1 MNTPPLLYDLN
12 GKRVWVAGHRGM
24 VGSAVVRRLKAEN
37 CTILTVGREELDLSS
52 RQDVDD
58 YVKKSYPDV
67 VILAAAKVGGIM
79 ANSSFP
85 ADFLWQNLEIQNSV
99 IGAAQRHG
107 VSKLVF
113 LGSSCIYPK
122 LAPQPITEAALL
134 TGPLEPT
141 NEWYAIAKIAGIKLC
156 QAFREQFGSDFI
168 SCMPP
173 NLYGPYDNFDL
184 ATSHG
189 IPALMAKAYAAKKA
203 GRDSIQIWGSGSP
216 LREFAHVDDCA
227 DAIVFVTK
235 HYSEKEHI
243 NIGSGNEV
251 SILDLARLVQTAAGL
266 KGEISRDLTKP
277 DGTPRKIVDSTRL
290 RTLGWKPKISFED
303 GISSTYAWYVEHI
316 ARG

>member
-1 MNTPPLLYDLN
+1 MSAPPLLYDLN

-24 VGSAVVRRLKAEN
+24 VGSAVVRRLKVEN
-37 CTILTVGREELDLSS
+37 CTILTAGREELDLSS
-52 RQDVDD
+52 RQDVDE
-58 YVKKSYPDV
+58 YVKKSRPDV

-79 ANSSFP
+79 ANSSYP
-85 ADFLWQNLEIQNSV
+85 ADFLWQNLEIQNAV

-107 VSKLVF
+107 VGKLVF

-122 LAPQPITEAALL
+122 MAPQPITEKALL

-156 QAFREQFGSDFI
+156 QAFRQQFGSDFI

-184 ATSHG
+184 ATSHV
-189 IPALMAKAYAAKKA
+189 IPALMAKAYTAKKA
-203 GRDSIQIWGSGSP
+203 GHDSIEIWGTGSP
-216 LREFAHVDDCA
+216 LREFSHVDDCA

-243 NIGSGNEV
+243 NIGSGDEV
-251 SILDLARLVQTAAGL
+251 SILNLAKLVQAAAGL

-277 DGTPRKIVDSTRL
+277 DGTPRKIVDSSRL
-290 RTLGWKPKISFED
+290 RALGWRPKISFED
-303 GISSTYAWYVEHI
+303 GISSTYTWYVQNR
-316 ARG
+316 ALG